1 MDWNALS
8 NRLRRVR
15 RLLFWLPSGDAG
27 AEQPPEAAHDHALV
41 LSVTSPER
49 MPRWRQIRYVLRTM
63 TMKERRAF
71 LVASGVAILAL
82 SATAVS
88 IAAARIVT
96 VPVVGGSLTEALVGV
111 PQHLNPLDAPGND
124 VDNDLVQLIYSGLF
138 RLDGLEAVPDLTE
151 SFQWSDDR
159 KTLTIHLRTDAR
171 FHDGEPLTAE
181 DVVFTIESIQDPA
194 RKSSLLPA
202 FRGVHA
208 ASTDAETVVFT
219 LDHPDPFF
227 LTKLTVGILPAHLWQ
242 ELPAETARLSD
253 LNLKPVGA
261 GPYRVKSF
269 TRDSQGA
276 IHAYTLERFENA
288 AGFRPYLKT
297 VVFQFFPSQREALDA
312 LKADLVD
319 ALAFVNPDD
328 VSALGAS
335 SRIADIRLEL
345 PQETVAFF
353 NMKRALLAHPEVRQA
368 LALAVNPKD
377 VQDALR
383 GSGAPVDGPYP
394 FETRATSTGFSP
406 TFDLDRARL
415 LLQNAGWV
423 LPENGNVRTWK
434 PPATKTTTTK
444 KGKKTVVVT
453 PATSASSTELALTIS
468 VAQDSQLI
476 AVADVLKRSWS
487 LIGVRVTVDVLSTED
502 LMRRATRDR
511 NGDVILLNILLPPD
525 QDLLPFWWS
534 GQAVDRGVNI
544 SGLSDRTVDAA
555 LERVRSAT
563 STDDLHA
570 ARAAATNAILQT
582 TPALFLSRPV
592 THYLVSKKI
601 RGLPETVR
609 AAAPAERFQAIE
621 RWYRN
626 TGWRWK

>member
-1 MDWNALS
+1 MDWNALL

-15 RLLFWLPSGDAG
+15 RLIFWLPSGD
-27 AEQPPEAAHDHALV
+27 EQPPEAAHDHALV

-49 MPRWRQIRYVLRTM
+49 VPRWRQIRYVLRTM

-71 LVASGVAILAL
+71 LIALGVTLLAL
-82 SATAVS
+82 SASAVS
-88 IAAARIVT
+88 IAATRLVT

-138 RLDGLEAVPDLTE
+138 RLDGLEAKPDLAE

-171 FHDGEPLTAE
+171 FHDGEPLSAE

-194 RKSSLLPA
+194 RKSPLLPA
-202 FRGVHA
+202 FRGIRV
-208 ASTDAETVVFT
+208 TTPDAQTVVFT
-219 LDHPDPFF
+219 LDRPDPFL
-227 LTKLTVGILPAHLWQ
+227 LTKLTIGVLPMHLWQ

-253 LNLKPVGA
+253 LNLKPIGA

-335 SRIADIRLEL
+335 SRIADIHLEL

-353 NMKRALLAHPEVRQA
+353 NMKRTALARPEVRQA

-383 GSGAPVDGPYP
+383 GSGAAVDGPYP
-394 FETRATSTGFSP
+394 FETSATTSGVVP
-406 TFDLDRARL
+406 FDLDRGRL

-423 LPENGNVRTWK
+423 LPENGNVRIWK
-434 PPATKTTTTK
+434 PPTPKTAVTAKKKTTTAAAPP
-444 KGKKTVVVT
+444 
-453 PATSASSTELALTIS
+453 PAASSTSTELALTIS

-487 LIGVRVTVDVLSTED
+487 LIGARVAIDVLSTED
-502 LMRRATRDR
+502 VMRRGTRDR
-511 NGDVILLNILLPPD
+511 NGDIILLNVLLPPD

-534 GQAVDRGVNI
+534 GQAIDRGVNI
-544 SGLSDRTVDAA
+544 SGLSDRNVDAA

-563 STDDLHA
+563 STDGLRA
-570 ARAAATNAILQT
+570 ARATVTATILQT

-601 RGLPETVR
+601 HGLPEVIR
-609 AAAPAERFQAIE
+609 AGSPSERFQTIE